1 MYVEF
6 YRKLGKIQAEYRKRL
21 EKEKLFQAPKGNLTS
36 MKKGLPIVRFS
47 RIKTND
53 VILKNLFKDIYQL
66 FVGFNSKMIEE
77 LNIKELL
84 EKVMAEDA
92 EYLERLSDTLKIDK
106 DLLYFISINTV
117 KPIFE
122 TVARKIADKI
132 DEKVWFRSYCPV
144 CGSKPI
150 MARLKKEDGKRVL
163 QCLICNT
170 EWQFSR
176 IKCIYCGTEDPKDL
190 RFFWADN
197 GCWRIDVCDKC
208 KGYIKTLDER
218 NLSYGVAFK
227 MITRRQGGGDE
238 GILSSM
244 LKEPTT
250 KPTKLAF
257 ECDFVSEDKEIIP
270 LIEDIAT
277 TYLDILAEKEGYYKR

>member
-53 VILKNLFKDIYQL
+53 VILKNIFKDIYQL

-106 DLLYFISINTV
+106 DLLYFISINT
-117 KPIFE
+117 
-122 TVARKIADKI
+122 
-132 DEKVWFRSYCPV
+132 
-144 CGSKPI
+144 
-150 MARLKKEDGKRVL
+150 
-163 QCLICNT
+163 
-170 EWQFSR
+170 
-176 IKCIYCGTEDPKDL
+176 
-190 RFFWADN
+190 
-197 GCWRIDVCDKC
+197 
-208 KGYIKTLDER
+208 
-218 NLSYGVAFK
+218 
-227 MITRRQGGGDE
+227 
-238 GILSSM
+238 
-244 LKEPTT
+244 
-250 KPTKLAF
+250 
-257 ECDFVSEDKEIIP
+257 
-270 LIEDIAT
+270 
-277 TYLDILAEKEGYYKR
+277 